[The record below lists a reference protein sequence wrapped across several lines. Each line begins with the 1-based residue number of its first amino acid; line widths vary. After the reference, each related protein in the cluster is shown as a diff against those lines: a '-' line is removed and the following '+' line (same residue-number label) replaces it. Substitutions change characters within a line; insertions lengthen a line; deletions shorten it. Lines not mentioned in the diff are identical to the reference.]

1 MKHKKGNK
9 KLTGYLSSAGLIFPT
24 SAEELHLFENSN
36 NSVVE
41 KITGK
46 EINPFRILEQSK
58 FFSYTPDEIK
68 EISDYSLDKVVIPEH
83 IRKMMEKPTQSS
95 DNKNNYNKIWKHKS
109 VAQLIKESGNN
120 PIDEIRTR
128 ARQLVLR
135 ALEKGWSG
143 PPFSAIELAK
153 ILGYEILPNDTI
165 TDART
170 IQREKGGNFLIEY
183 NPFQKP
189 TRMNFS
195 IAHEITHTLF
205 SDCGEMIRNREEQP
219 EANRELEQLCNIGA
233 SELQLPYVVFPH
245 DANGL
250 AEISSETLI
259 QLATKYKS
267 SLESTFLAFVSV
279 VNRSC
284 AIIICTFKKETE
296 LTIDYYKASST
307 FKASIP
313 KNFKI
318 PKESNAYFCTT
329 PGWTAKE
336 TVKWEFLDDKYD
348 IHCIGLSPMRQDS
361 RGRVGIIITPNNGKE
376 DLQSRKINRE
386 FGDATKPQG
395 KGNKLIAQVVNTS
408 ASLGAGFGKA
418 LSKNYPQVGKALAQW
433 KERKTDFQL
442 GKTQLIQVKEDTFVL
457 QMLAQKGLFP
467 KYGEIPLQYTHLQQ
481 CLADLRRHSIELE
494 ADVYMPL
501 IGAGHAKGNWEI
513 IEGLIYTELVNHD
526 IKVTIYLLNQG
537 GKLPI
542 SKSNLSMFNES
553 SSWRKEK

>member
-1 MKHKKGNK
+1 MKQKKGNK
-9 KLTGYLSSAGLIFPT
+9 NITSYLASAGLIFPT
-24 SAEELHLFENSN
+24 SPYELDLFEKGNGLVDN
-36 NSVVE
+36 T
-41 KITGK
+41 ITGK
-46 EINPFRILEQSK
+46 EVNPFRILERSK
-58 FFSYTPDEIK
+58 SFTYSKDEMEEFSKCAPNKI
-68 EISDYSLDKVVIPEH
+68 VIPEH
-83 IRKMMEKPTQSS
+83 IKKKMAKSTQASEE
-95 DNKNNYNKIWKHKS
+95 KNNYSKVWKHKS
-109 VAQLIKESGNN
+109 VVQLMNESGSN
-120 PIDEIRTR
+120 PIDEIRSR
-128 ARQLVLR
+128 ARQLVLS
-135 ALEKGWSG
+135 ALESGWSG

-153 ILGYEILPNDTI
+153 ILGFEISPNDTI

-170 IQREKGGNFLIEY
+170 KQKEKKGQFLIEY

-219 EANRELEQLCNIGA
+219 DANRELEQLCNIGA

-250 AEISSETLI
+250 PEITSEALI
-259 QLATKYKS
+259 HLATRYKS

-284 AIIICTFKKETE
+284 AIIICTFTKPSE
-296 LTIDYYKASST
+296 LTIDYYKGSST
-307 FKASIP
+307 FRPSIP

-318 PKESNAYFCTT
+318 PNGSNAYFCTT
-329 PGWTAKE
+329 PGWTSKE
-336 TVKWEFLDDKYD
+336 TVRWEFLDDKYD
-348 IHCIGLSPMRQDS
+348 IHCIGLSPMRQDN
-361 RGRVGIIITPNNGKE
+361 RGRVGIIITPNDGRE

-418 LSKNYPQVGKALAQW
+418 LSKNYPEVKEALAKW
-433 KERKTDFQL
+433 KDRKKDFQL
-442 GKTQLIQVKEDTFVL
+442 GRTQLVQVKDDTYVL

-467 KYGEIPLQYTHLQQ
+467 KYGEIPLQYTCLQQ
-481 CLADLRRHSIELE
+481 CLADLRKHSLELE

-513 IEGLIYTELVNHD
+513 IEGLIYAELVNHD
-526 IKVTIYLLNQG
+526 IKVTIYLLNQA
-537 GKLPI
+537 GKIPI
-542 SKSNLSMFNES
+542 AKSNLSMFNES